1 MIELLNAKF
10 VNAWVLARDLEALRD
25 DSVLSLEVRAL
36 AGDLLDDYRYPVD
49 SQIRAPDGRLL
60 ARAAANEI
68 GGDVAV
74 YLEILR
80 SALE

>member
-10 VNAWVLARDLEALRD
+10 VNAWILARDLETLRD
-25 DSVLSLEVRAL
+25 DSALSAEVRTL

-49 SQIRAPDGRLL
+49 SQIRVPDGRLL
-60 ARAAANEI
+60 ARAEANEI
-68 GGDVAV
+68 GGDVGV